1 MVLTLEGPIV
11 CTAERALHR
20 EGVVDAH
27 LTPDDDAASALLPS
41 RHVEVAVGE
50 GEEGAAAGHEERE
63 EAGVTGDVVRCSAGA
78 GHSRE
83 REERSGRGKGRG
95 SRGQD
100 RGSATAV

>member
-1 MVLTLEGPIV
+1 MVLTLEGSIV

-63 EAGVTGDVVRCSAGA
+63 EAGGE
-78 GHSRE
+78 SRE
-83 REERSGRGKGRG
+83 VRGRKRSRGK
-95 SRGQD
+95 SRGWRGGE
-100 RGSATAV
+100 RGSAPAAHGLGQLVW